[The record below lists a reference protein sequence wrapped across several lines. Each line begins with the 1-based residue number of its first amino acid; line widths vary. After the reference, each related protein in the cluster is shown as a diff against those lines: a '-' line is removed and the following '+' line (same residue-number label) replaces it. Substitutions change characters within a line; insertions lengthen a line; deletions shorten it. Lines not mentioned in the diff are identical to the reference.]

1 MKKRVL
7 SWGTFMCDIIA
18 PGLDKV
24 AEPGVI
30 EYLTQPIELRLGGH
44 PVDLVIDLAQIGVDP
59 HEIAF
64 VSTVGSDIFGDY
76 LLQQIDGYG
85 FEAFVERTEG
95 GTGKNMVLAVKG
107 QDRLAHL
114 DPGACMHMSLAHLE
128 EVLHQTQPEFFT
140 FRPGYTSLDIEM
152 ASMLEKLR
160 RGPLRDSFLLLDLC
174 APYKKPWS
182 YYLPLLRHV
191 DAVHGNGKEITRASG
206 EDSFEKATGKI
217 LSLGPDAVLLTKE
230 AEGAEMVTRRR
241 RISQPSFQIRFVEPS
256 GCGDAF
262 CAGVVYSLMRTDKSI
277 GAMDEDELAGVLM
290 WGQALGASAATEVGC
305 VAGVTEANV
314 QGLLKDQKDR
324 VLRETKM
331 ERS

>member
-1 MKKRVL
+1 MRKCVL

-18 PGLDKV
+18 SGLDKV

-44 PVDLVIDLAQIGVDP
+44 PVDLVIDLEQIGVDP
-59 HEIAF
+59 GEIGF
-64 VSTVGSDIFGDY
+64 VSTVGTDVFGDF
-76 LLQQIDGYG
+76 LLRELDRYEFQP
-85 FEAFVERTEG
+85 FVERVEG

-107 QDRLAHL
+107 RDRLAHL
-114 DPGACMHMSLAHLE
+114 DPAACMKMSIRHLE
-128 EVLHQTQPEFFT
+128 EILEQTTPEFLT
-140 FRPGYTSLDIEM
+140 FRPGYTNLDTKM
-152 ASMLEKLR
+152 ASLLERLR
-160 RGPLRDSFLLLDLC
+160 SGPLRDSFLLLDLC

-191 DAVHGNGKEITRASG
+191 DAVHGNSKEITRAAG
-206 EDSFEKATGKI
+206 ENSFQKASEKI
-217 LSLGPDAVLLTKE
+217 LALGADAVLLTKE
-230 AEGAEMVTRRR
+230 EEGAEIATRRY

-262 CAGVVYSLMRTDKSI
+262 CAGVIYSLMQAEGSI
-277 GAMDEDELAGVLM
+277 ETMDEDDLTDLLI

-314 QGLLKDQKDR
+314 QALLEGQKDR
-324 VLRETKM
+324 VLRGTQV
-331 ERS
+331 ERL